1 MSDEIEFEDASS
13 PKWPTVREGVA
24 RVASARVNRRY
35 EAIVEGTGQFEKRAG
50 TLVAE
55 KIKKP
60 PKKLPLFG
68 FIVEQVLVIG
78 KLVVPEAGLAAEIF
92 ELAEAA
98 HSSLNADAEL
108 VKEANT
114 ERIEHTV
121 EKATKALT
129 EFAEHLGE
137 DARKKAAAIQKN
149 VDEHLGDAL
158 DKYINNNP
166 RPLDEHDTFYHE
178 FCDSLGLLDP
188 DYDAIVRT
196 TIESVWPQFEAKVNE
211 TADSIHFFTEMEDDV
226 ARLDY
231 LIDMIEHGH
240 DVEGFLADVGADKN
254 YWDKWLAEYRAQGK
268 ESALDAISYHV
279 GGRRTREASHGPV

>member
-60 PKKLPLFG
+60 PKQLPLFG

-108 VKEANT
+108 VKEAN
-114 ERIEHTV
+114 
-121 EKATKALT
+121 
-129 EFAEHLGE
+129 
-137 DARKKAAAIQKN
+137 
-149 VDEHLGDAL
+149 
-158 DKYINNNP
+158 
-166 RPLDEHDTFYHE
+166 
-178 FCDSLGLLDP
+178 
-188 DYDAIVRT
+188 
-196 TIESVWPQFEAKVNE
+196 
-211 TADSIHFFTEMEDDV
+211 
-226 ARLDY
+226 
-231 LIDMIEHGH
+231 
-240 DVEGFLADVGADKN
+240 
-254 YWDKWLAEYRAQGK
+254 
-268 ESALDAISYHV
+268 
-279 GGRRTREASHGPV
+279 